1 MHVGVRGPTQR
12 GSLTGGRKALFALA
26 QRRTRLVTAEA
37 PIDASGLHDFVSFA
51 GLQVALRIPIECDD
65 NMRSVTGNSGWLQ
78 IVG

>member
-37 PIDASGLHDFVSFA
+37 PIDASELMTS
-51 GLQVALRIPIECDD
+51 
-65 NMRSVTGNSGWLQ
+65 
-78 IVG
+78 